1 MPSLEVSTSSH
12 RSAVRGPLRSPG
24 PSAFTL
30 IETLV
35 ALAALGIVLAI
46 GYVTLRPSLEMR
58 AASAVRSL
66 LLQARAVAIWSG
78 ASVAVVEDAGGSAF
92 VAREFGPA
100 TACTEGRALATLR
113 LSDFPGVRLEDG
125 LRAGGIYWLPSGSG
139 RSCAGGGVISD
150 TVLLHGPRGAAAVV
164 VSSLGRVRLEP
175 RP

>member
-66 LLQARAVAIWSG
+66 LLQARAEAIWSG

-92 VAREFGPA
+92 VAREFG
-100 TACTEGRALATLR
+100 
-113 LSDFPGVRLEDG
+113 
-125 LRAGGIYWLPSGSG
+125 
-139 RSCAGGGVISD
+139 
-150 TVLLHGPRGAAAVV
+150 
-164 VSSLGRVRLEP
+164 
-175 RP
+175 